1 MSKRKDVE
9 EYQILFNV
17 TADRDDFYTE
27 DESEYEEMMDELTRE
42 GALGDISQCVRKVY
56 IWDEEMED
64 YVEDEVEILYDS
76 IREEMER
83 PVRNKNVKTIKKK
96 EETAKS
102 DDFNIADIKAIQEYA
117 EVVADKVLEY
127 KENNDNDKVTVDD
140 LINTIDDNIN
150 ETDIFEIIREEE
162 PELYNKYFN
171 DETAKVLKDV
181 YDYTYY
187 AEEQFLQLVKEK
199 VQARGETVYDEYN
212 ESKKITES
220 KKLTEGKYE
229 DTLKD
234 EIEKTT
240 LQYMTDNLGFDEDE
254 AKDYFEVELFNESDT
269 IRIEVRAE
277 LNTLGLEDLSD
288 RLNKVVRKYDK
299 EAYFDMVS
307 SGIIDAVIDRNAY
320 NRDKHSKIKADKERY
335 AKEIAEESKKT
346 ESTELKPDG
355 GDKTNYFMFYTDNY
369 GVYKDNTADNIAQ
382 YGKEHL
388 EGLKDLSLEEIKDK
402 HLYWGTETGFNAFY
416 NGDTYVLFDDIEKLP
431 EDMKKDA
438 YENCKGYS
446 KKTEAEDMS
455 LVKDEVETA
464 VDKAQDITEL
474 DIEQIKGSL
483 DVLKTDEESAI
494 AGYEAFIEET
504 KKIVDTEL
512 ADEIANQIQE
522 IIQDEKDHIEKIETI
537 KTALGKDKEV
547 KTEESNTFGIAED
560 MYDRTHKD
568 KWHTL
573 SDDEKA
579 SYYNRNYKRI
589 KKQADNLDKKEESK
603 KVEAVDEDEKIVKK
617 ALHYIEK
624 EYNELGSDDYEFLH
638 SALTKNTTAKNKIK
652 SALHYME
659 KEYNEIDSDD
669 YEFLHNIL
677 APKTKTTEAV
687 DTEAVKDKV
696 ETDIQNQGIEEIV
709 DTENELIDNLKK
721 EVYAYCKQQG
731 LDLEKLRKQGVEL
744 ESIKDTID
752 TVVGDMVSKSAIEY
766 MDATN
771 KEILWDFNV
780 DNNDIQ
786 IIIQ

>member
-1 MSKRKDVE
+1 MGKRKDVE

-102 DDFNIADIKAIQEYA
+102 DDFNIADIKAIQKYA
-117 EVVADKVLEY
+117 EDVADIVIEY
-127 KENNDNDKVTVDD
+127 KEYNDNDKVTIDD

-162 PELYNKYFN
+162 PELYNEYFN

-234 EIEKTT
+234 EVEKIT
-240 LQYMTDNLGFDEDE
+240 LQYMTDNLGFNEDE

-346 ESTELKPDG
+346 ESIELKPDG
-355 GDKTNYFMFYTDNY
+355 GDKTNYFIFYTDNY

-431 EDMKKDA
+431 EAMKKDA

-504 KKIVDTEL
+504 KKIVDKEL

-547 KTEESNTFGIAED
+547 KT
-560 MYDRTHKD
+560 
-568 KWHTL
+568 
-573 SDDEKA
+573 
-579 SYYNRNYKRI
+579 
-589 KKQADNLDKKEESK
+589 
-603 KVEAVDEDEKIVKK
+603 EAVDEDEKIVKK

-652 SALHYME
+652 SALYYME

-709 DTENELIDNLKK
+709 DTENELMDNLKK

>member
-1 MSKRKDVE
+1 M
-9 EYQILFNV
+9 
-17 TADRDDFYTE
+17 
-27 DESEYEEMMDELTRE
+27 
-42 GALGDISQCVRKVY
+42 
-56 IWDEEMED
+56 
-64 YVEDEVEILYDS
+64 
-76 IREEMER
+76 
-83 PVRNKNVKTIKKK
+83 
-96 EETAKS
+96 AK
-102 DDFNIADIKAIQEYA
+102 
-117 EVVADKVLEY
+117 LE
-127 KENNDNDKVTVDD
+127 
-140 LINTIDDNIN
+140 
-150 ETDIFEIIREEE
+150 
-162 PELYNKYFN
+162 
-171 DETAKVLKDV
+171 
-181 YDYTYY
+181 
-187 AEEQFLQLVKEK
+187 EK

-234 EIEKTT
+234 EVEKIT

-335 AKEIAEESKKT
+335 AKEMAEESKKT
-346 ESTELKPDG
+346 ESVELKPDG

-494 AGYEAFIEET
+494 AGYESFIEET
-504 KKIVDTEL
+504 KKVVDKEL
-512 ADEIANQIQE
+512 ADEIENQIQE

-537 KTALGKDKEV
+537 KSALGKSKEV
-547 KTEESNTFGIAED
+547 KTEEFNTFGIAED

-589 KKQADNLDKKEESK
+589 KKQADNLDKKGESK